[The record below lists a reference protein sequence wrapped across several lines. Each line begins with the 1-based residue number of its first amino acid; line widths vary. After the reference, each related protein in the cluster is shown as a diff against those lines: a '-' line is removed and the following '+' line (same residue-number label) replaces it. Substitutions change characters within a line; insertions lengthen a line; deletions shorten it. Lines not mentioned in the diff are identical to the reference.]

1 MLGAAEYPLRSAAW
15 GGRGGRRGPCR
26 CYLPPSWP
34 VYRLQRLV
42 SAALCLLAVLL
53 LCLLALVLL
62 QAAPASPRVRGGAGP
77 PRRAGPGLGGV
88 EDDDYS
94 DSGLDEYEYEDE
106 EDEEE
111 LVMSQD
117 YEDEGEDGR
126 EYEDNPVFDMNY
138 FDFSIKE
145 GAAGLAPPPPP
156 PPPRQEDEA
165 FRTPALA
172 WSWPRLALPPRRLAG
187 RGGLELVRDGV
198 LFSQRLEARLADQ
211 GFSDA
216 EVGRLLGQLRRRDVA
231 ELRDPSWER
240 CGRPKNQWLLLAG
253 GTAACAR
260 YR

>member
-1 MLGAAEYPLRSAAW
+1 MLGVTEYPLRPAAW
-15 GGRGGRRGPCR
+15 GSRGGRRAPCR

-42 SAALCLLAVLL
+42 SAALFLLAVLL

-62 QAAPASPRVRGGAGP
+62 QAAPASPRVRGGAGA
-77 PRRAGPGLGGV
+77 PRRAGPGLGGGA

-94 DSGLDEYEYEDE
+94 DSGLDEYEDE

-117 YEDEGEDGR
+117 YEDEDKDGG
-126 EYEDNPVFDMNY
+126 EYEDNPVFDMSY

-145 GAAGLAPPPPP
+145 GAAGDAAP
-156 PPPRQEDEA
+156 PPPRQENEP

-172 WSWPRLALPPRRLAG
+172 WSWPRLALPPRRLAD
-187 RGGLELVRDGV
+187 RGGLEVVRDGV
-198 LFSQRLEARLADQ
+198 LFSPRLEARLADQ
-211 GFSDA
+211 GFPDA
-216 EVGRLLGQLRRRDVA
+216 EVGRLLGQLRHRDVA
-231 ELRDPSWER
+231 ELREPSWER

-253 GTAACAR
+253 GVAACVR